1 MIYLTIWIPI
11 IIESIKKYFSI
22 RIVIG
27 TNKREIGSIQLILF
41 WILCSLIMGFRSIEV
56 GIDTPNYYYLCN
68 QVSITPW
75 TEIFR
80 QWYTWSMEI
89 GYCVLIKLTYSIVNS
104 YYFSQMVISFIY
116 NYFIIRF
123 IKKYS
128 LNLSIAC
135 VVFLGMGFYLMA
147 FNITR
152 QMLAVSLIA
161 YAFENMAEKRYLRYF
176 MIIFVATSI
185 HTSAIIGLFFVP
197 VYIIK
202 NHYKF
207 YRVIMLLIIFTA
219 INYQSIVLYIKSKI
233 KKYYFL
239 SAGSEYTYGYIR
251 IVWGIIGVLSVLLF
265 YRSMQLM
272 RKSDLIGFNFV
283 FQNNDQN
290 DIKKSIWINMVVAIS
305 SIIYVVCYIIG
316 SRFQYIERIGLF
328 FSSFVIVIFD
338 RFAEICL
345 INKNIKKLFY
355 LLVSLSFFVLFLLS
369 IREGQYYYKSYL

>member
-1 MIYLTIWIPI
+1 
-11 IIESIKKYFSI
+11 
-22 RIVIG
+22 
-27 TNKREIGSIQLILF
+27 
-41 WILCSLIMGFRSIEV
+41 MGFRSIEV